1 MQQKAIMHES
11 GPVMC
16 LAGPGSG
23 KTFVLTYHIK
33 YLIEE
38 LNVEP
43 SKILVI
49 TFSKAAA
56 KEMQQRFVSIM
67 GKQIL
72 PVKFGNFHAIF
83 FHMLCQHQGYS
94 ANSIISLREKKK
106 YLKIIIQEIHSDL
119 ICDQEIL
126 EEILQKI
133 SFVKNRGIESG
144 FTDLQMNEY
153 DLKKIFYRYQE
164 MLFEHRKLDFEDM
177 MLLCQKMLN
186 DHSQILSFYQEQF
199 QYILID
205 ETQDMNQLQYDI
217 MKLLAAPRNNLFM
230 VGDDDQSIYRFRGAK
245 PEIMLGFEKDYPQSE
260 CILLDTNYRSRKQI
274 VESALKVINHNDNR
288 YEKEIKA
295 FRTEGQP
302 VVTALFDN

>member
-67 GKQIL
+67 GNQIL
-72 PVKFGNFHAIF
+72 PVKFGTFHAIF

-106 YLKIIIQEIHSDL
+106 YLNQQEEMRL
-119 ICDQEIL
+119 LRME
-126 EEILQKI
+126 
-133 SFVKNRGIESG
+133 
-144 FTDLQMNEY
+144 NEY
-153 DLKKIFYRYQE
+153 YKKMIE
-164 MLFEHRKLDFEDM
+164 
-177 MLLCQKMLN
+177 LLTEENSKKKAQAINK
-186 DHSQILSFYQEQF
+186 
-199 QYILID
+199 
-205 ETQDMNQLQYDI
+205 
-217 MKLLAAPRNNLFM
+217 
-230 VGDDDQSIYRFRGAK
+230 K
-245 PEIMLGFEKDYPQSE
+245 PK
-260 CILLDTNYRSRKQI
+260 
-274 VESALKVINHNDNR
+274 
-288 YEKEIKA
+288 
-295 FRTEGQP
+295 
-302 VVTALFDN
+302 

>member
-67 GKQIL
+67 GNQIL
-72 PVKFGNFHAIF
+72 PVKFGTCHAIF

-94 ANSIISLREKKK
+94 ANSIISLQEKKK

-133 SFVKNRGIESG
+133 SFVKNKLNGEQRPKSH
-144 FTDLQMNEY
+144 FFVHHFSFVNKSSFLMNK
-153 DLKKIFYRYQE
+153 LTLLLIF
-164 MLFEHRKLDFEDM
+164 LW
-177 MLLCQKMLN
+177 
-186 DHSQILSFYQEQF
+186 
-199 QYILID
+199 
-205 ETQDMNQLQYDI
+205 
-217 MKLLAAPRNNLFM
+217 
-230 VGDDDQSIYRFRGAK
+230 
-245 PEIMLGFEKDYPQSE
+245 
-260 CILLDTNYRSRKQI
+260 
-274 VESALKVINHNDNR
+274 
-288 YEKEIKA
+288 
-295 FRTEGQP
+295 
-302 VVTALFDN
+302 